1 MPTTPRSHVPSLR
14 DLRIPGLPGGRWQ
27 RWLVLA
33 AGLLLVAVLADVGA
47 AWAAR
52 PWPAASVT
60 PELPALP
67 STATPLAWPAGGQ
80 AAIGAEGYGVL
91 TATATDD
98 PRPIASAAKLITA
111 LAVLQARPLSP
122 GEAGPTI
129 TVTPADAARYG
140 EYLAEG
146 GSVVPLA
153 PGQELSEY
161 QALQAMLIPSANNV
175 ADLLASWAY
184 GSLPQYAA
192 AANQLVEHLGMT
204 ETVVGSDASGLSP
217 TTVSTAPDLVRL
229 GEAALANP
237 VLASI
242 CAQKSLSLPGG
253 LTVTNT
259 NELLGVDGID
269 GIKTG
274 LTDQAGGVLVF
285 AASHAVGGQ
294 AVTVVG
300 AVMGAATLAA
310 AFAAATALL
319 PIAEANFATSTAV
332 GAGQTVAI
340 YHVPWQGDVRVVAQH
355 QLDVLGW
362 LGTPLRASLRLRRV
376 RAPLPGGDTVGD
388 LVVTSGQDTVSTP
401 VRLAGRVEPAPGALA
416 RLFAR
421 STRPKD

>member
-1 MPTTPRSHVPSLR
+1 MPTTPRTPLRSLR
-14 DLRIPGLPGGRWQ
+14 DLRIPGLPGGRRQ

-33 AGLLLVAVLADVGA
+33 ACLLLVAVLVDAGA
-47 AWAAR
+47 AWATR

-60 PELPALP
+60 PELPALS
-67 STATPLAWPAGGQ
+67 STATPLAWPAEGQ

-111 LAVLQARPLSP
+111 LAVLQVRPLSP

-146 GSVVPLA
+146 GSAIPLA

-192 AANQLVEHLGMT
+192 AADQLVEHLGMT

-237 VLASI
+237 VLAWI

-259 NELLGVDGID
+259 NQLLGVDGID

-285 AASHAVGGQ
+285 AASHAAGGQ

-319 PIAEANFATSTAV
+319 PTAEANFAAVTAV
-332 GAGQTVAI
+332 DAGQTVAT
-340 YHVPWQGDVRVVAQH
+340 YHVPWQGDVRVVAEH
-355 QLDVLGW
+355 QLDVFGW
-362 LGTPLRASLRLRRV
+362 LGAPPRASLRLRRV
-376 RAPLPGGDTVGD
+376 RAPLPDGDTVGD
-388 LVVTSGQDTVSTP
+388 LLVTSGQNAVSTP